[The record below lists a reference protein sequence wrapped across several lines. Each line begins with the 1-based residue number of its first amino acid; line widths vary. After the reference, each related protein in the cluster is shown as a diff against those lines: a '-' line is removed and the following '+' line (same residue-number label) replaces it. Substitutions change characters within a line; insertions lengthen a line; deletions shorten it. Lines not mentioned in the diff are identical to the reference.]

1 MQMTEPTTR
10 PVSKTLL
17 IVISLVVVAI
27 VAVIVTGIHLSNPY
41 LHKKVVEMLSEKFHA
56 DVELKDFHVHLFPG
70 ARIEGSGLAL
80 RHEGRTDVPPLIS
93 IGEFS
98 AQAGILGLLGK
109 PWKIEQ
115 VKLKGLVIQVPPK
128 GERPK
133 QDWSKARDI
142 PVLIGEIVSDD
153 AELRLLPKSAD
164 KDPHVFAIHHL
175 VMHSVGLD
183 RPASFTAQLTN
194 AVPPGEIETKGSF
207 GPWSPDD
214 PGQTPLSAEYTFD
227 KADLGVFKG
236 ISGILSSTGKFG
248 GVLQKIEVEGKTS
261 TPDFTVTI
269 GGHPLD
275 LETVFS
281 ATVDGTNGDTLLHPV
296 TAHLL
301 NTVIVAQ
308 GGVVRSPDKQG
319 KEITLDVTV
328 DKGRLEDLLRLA
340 VKADQPPLT
349 GAINFH
355 TKFDLPHGKG
365 DLADRLNLNGK
376 FDVEQARF
384 TSPEV
389 TAKIETLSRKGQG
402 QPENKDAGSSV
413 SQLKGNFV
421 LDNGVITFRG
431 LTFSVTGAQVA
442 LNGTYGL
449 EKRGPRISRQ
459 AENAGQDFADHDW
472 RKVVRAEGCRSLLP
486 QERPDRAA
494 HQDYRPAGTPIVR
507 PRPPSQRQGQGQGR
521 VKRRPE
527 ARPRLS
533 FWRLWFFDWVL
544 ESVQGFRRAPENR
557 CPRISVSD
565 SGRDVPAGPA
575 WTYCPAVPAAYPA
588 PRRPYRGPDHQP
600 GPDPDRFSSQS

>member
-27 VAVIVTGIHLSNPY
+27 VAVVVTGIHLSNPY

-93 IGEFS
+93 IAEFS

-128 GERPK
+128 DERPK
-133 QDWSKARDI
+133 QDWSKARDL

-183 RPASFTAQLTN
+183 RPASFAAQLTN

-227 KADLGVFKG
+227 KADLGYFKG

-308 GGVVRSPDKQG
+308 GGVVRSTDKQG

-340 VKADQPPLT
+340 VKADQPPMT

-365 DLADRLNLNGK
+365 DLADRLNLDGK
-376 FDVEQARF
+376 FDVEQAQF

-442 LNGTYGL
+442 LKGTYGL
-449 EKRGPRISRQ
+449 EKEDLAFYGKLRMRAKISQTMTGAKSFVLKAVDPFFRK
-459 AENAGQDFADHDW
+459 NGQT
-472 RKVVRAEGCRSLLP
+472 ELP
-486 QERPDRAA
+486 IKITGQRE
-494 HQDYRPAGTPIVR
+494 H
-507 PRPPSQRQGQGQGR
+507 PSFGLDLHHKDKDKG
-521 VKRRPE
+521 E
-527 ARPRLS
+527 
-533 FWRLWFFDWVL
+533 
-544 ESVQGFRRAPENR
+544 
-557 CPRISVSD
+557 
-565 SGRDVPAGPA
+565 
-575 WTYCPAVPAAYPA
+575 
-588 PRRPYRGPDHQP
+588 
-600 GPDPDRFSSQS
+600 

>member
-1 MQMTEPTTR
+1 MAEAKTR
-10 PVSKTLL
+10 PASRTLL
-17 IVISLVVVAI
+17 IVISLVVIA
-27 VAVIVTGIHLSNPY
+27 AVVLIVTGFHLSNPY
-41 LHKKVVEMLSEKFHA
+41 LHKRVVEMLSQKFHA
-56 DVELKDFHVHLFPG
+56 EVELKEFHVYLFPG
-70 ARIEGSGLAL
+70 ARIEGSGLVL
-80 RHEGRTDVPPLIS
+80 RHEGRRDVPPLIS

-98 AQAGILGLLGK
+98 AEAGILGLIGK
-109 PWKIEQ
+109 PWKIRQ
-115 VKLKGLVIQVPPK
+115 VKLKGLTIQIPPK
-128 GERPK
+128 GERKK
-133 QDWSKARDI
+133 QDWSKARNM

-183 RPASFTAQLTN
+183 RPAQFSAQLSN
-194 AVPPGEIETKGSF
+194 AVPPGEIDTQGSF

-214 PGQTPLSAEYTFD
+214 PGQTPLAAEYTFD

-236 ISGILSSTGKFG
+236 ISGILSSQGKFG
-248 GVLQKIEVEGKTS
+248 GVLEKIEVEGKTS

-308 GGVVRSPDKQG
+308 GGIVKSQDKTG

-340 VKADQPPLT
+340 VKADKPLLT

-355 TKFDLPHGKG
+355 TRFDLPPGKG
-365 DLADRLNLNGK
+365 DLSDRLNLDGK
-376 FDVEQARF
+376 FDVEQAQF

-389 TAKIETLSRKGQG
+389 TAKIESLSRKAQG

-421 LDNGVITFRG
+421 LDNGVISFRG
-431 LTFSVTGAQVA
+431 LTFTVTGAQVA
-442 LNGTYGL
+442 LNGKYGL
-449 EKRGPRISRQ
+449 EKEDLDFHGKLKMQAKISQTTTGMKSLVLKAVDPFFRK
-459 AENAGQDFADHDW
+459 NGQTE
-472 RKVVRAEGCRSLLP
+472 V
-486 QERPDRAA
+486 
-494 HQDYRPAGTPIVR
+494 PIKITGQR
-507 PRPPSQRQGQGQGR
+507 EHPSFGLDLGHKDNEKG
-521 VKRRPE
+521 KGE
-527 ARPRLS
+527 
-533 FWRLWFFDWVL
+533 
-544 ESVQGFRRAPENR
+544 
-557 CPRISVSD
+557 
-565 SGRDVPAGPA
+565 
-575 WTYCPAVPAAYPA
+575 
-588 PRRPYRGPDHQP
+588 
-600 GPDPDRFSSQS
+600 

>member
-1 MQMTEPTTR
+1 MAEAKTR
-10 PVSKTLL
+10 PAGRTLL
-17 IVISLVVVAI
+17 IVISLVVIA
-27 VAVIVTGIHLSNPY
+27 AVVLIVTGFHLSNPY
-41 LHKKVVEMLSEKFHA
+41 LHKRVVEMLSQKFHA
-56 DVELKDFHVHLFPG
+56 EVELKEFHVYLFPG
-70 ARIEGSGLAL
+70 ARIEGSGLVL
-80 RHEGRTDVPPLIS
+80 RHEGRRDVPPLIS

-98 AQAGILGLLGK
+98 AEAGILGLIGK
-109 PWKIEQ
+109 PWKIRQ
-115 VKLKGLVIQVPPK
+115 VKLKGLTIQIPPK
-128 GERPK
+128 GERKK
-133 QDWSKARDI
+133 QDWSKARNM

-183 RPASFTAQLTN
+183 RPAQFSAQLSN
-194 AVPPGEIETKGSF
+194 AVPPGEIDTQGSF

-214 PGQTPLSAEYTFD
+214 PGQTPLAAEYTFD

-236 ISGILSSTGKFG
+236 ISGILSSQGKFG
-248 GVLQKIEVEGKTS
+248 GVLEKIEVEGKTS

-308 GGVVRSPDKQG
+308 GGIVKSQDKTG

-340 VKADQPPLT
+340 VKADKPLLT

-355 TKFDLPHGKG
+355 TRFDLPPGKG
-365 DLADRLNLNGK
+365 DLSDRLNLDGK
-376 FDVEQARF
+376 FDVEQAQF

-389 TAKIETLSRKGQG
+389 TAKIESLSRKAQG

-421 LDNGVITFRG
+421 LDNGVISFRG
-431 LTFSVTGAQVA
+431 LTFTVSGAQVA
-442 LNGTYGL
+442 LNGKYGL
-449 EKRGPRISRQ
+449 EKEDLDFHGKLKMQAKISQTTTGMKSLVLKAVDPFFRK
-459 AENAGQDFADHDW
+459 NGQTE
-472 RKVVRAEGCRSLLP
+472 V
-486 QERPDRAA
+486 
-494 HQDYRPAGTPIVR
+494 PIKITGQR
-507 PRPPSQRQGQGQGR
+507 EHPSFGLDLGHKDNEKG
-521 VKRRPE
+521 KGE
-527 ARPRLS
+527 
-533 FWRLWFFDWVL
+533 
-544 ESVQGFRRAPENR
+544 
-557 CPRISVSD
+557 
-565 SGRDVPAGPA
+565 
-575 WTYCPAVPAAYPA
+575 
-588 PRRPYRGPDHQP
+588 
-600 GPDPDRFSSQS
+600 

>member
-1 MQMTEPTTR
+1 MTETKTR
-10 PVSKTLL
+10 PASRTLL
-17 IVISLVVVAI
+17 IVISMVVIGVVVL
-27 VAVIVTGIHLSNPY
+27 VMTGMHLSNPY
-41 LHKKVVEMLSEKFHA
+41 LHKKVVEMLSAKFHA
-56 DVELKDFHVHLFPG
+56 EVELKDFHVYLFPG
-70 ARIEGSGLAL
+70 VRIEGAGLAL

-98 AQAGILGLLGK
+98 AEADILGLIGK
-109 PWKIEQ
+109 PWKVRQ
-115 VKLKGLVIQVPPK
+115 VKLKGLTIQIPPK

-133 QDWSKARDI
+133 QDWSKARNA

-153 AELRLLPKSAD
+153 AELRLLPKFAD
-164 KDPHVFAIHHL
+164 KDPHVFPIHHL

-194 AVPPGEIETKGSF
+194 AVPPGEIDTHGSF

-214 PGQTPLSAEYTFD
+214 PGQTPLAAEYTFD

-248 GVLQKIEVEGKTS
+248 GVLEKIEVEGKTS

-308 GGVVRSPDKQG
+308 GGVVKPQDKDKKG

-328 DKGRLEDLLRLA
+328 EQGRIEDLLRLA
-340 VKADQPPLT
+340 VKSEKLPLT
-349 GAINFH
+349 GAIKFR
-355 TKFDLPHGKG
+355 TKFDLPQGQG
-365 DLADRLNLNGK
+365 DISDRLNLNGK
-376 FDVEQARF
+376 FDVEQGQF

-389 TAKIETLSRKGQG
+389 TAKIETLSRKAQG

-421 LDNGVITFRG
+421 LDNGVITFRE
-431 LTFSVTGAQVA
+431 LTFSVPGAEVA
-442 LNGTYGL
+442 LNGKYGL
-449 EKRGPRISRQ
+449 DKENLDFHGKLIMQAKISQTTTGVKSFLLKAVDPFFRNNGRTEVPIKITGQREHPSFGLDLGHKDTEKEKG
-459 AENAGQDFADHDW
+459 E
-472 RKVVRAEGCRSLLP
+472 
-486 QERPDRAA
+486 
-494 HQDYRPAGTPIVR
+494 
-507 PRPPSQRQGQGQGR
+507 
-521 VKRRPE
+521 
-527 ARPRLS
+527 
-533 FWRLWFFDWVL
+533 
-544 ESVQGFRRAPENR
+544 
-557 CPRISVSD
+557 
-565 SGRDVPAGPA
+565 
-575 WTYCPAVPAAYPA
+575 
-588 PRRPYRGPDHQP
+588 
-600 GPDPDRFSSQS
+600 

>member
-1 MQMTEPTTR
+1 MTESNAKLVR
-10 PVSKTLL
+10 NTLL
-17 IVISLVVVAI
+17 IAIALVVIAV
-27 VAVIVTGIHLSNPY
+27 VGVIVTGIHLSSPY
-41 LHKKVVEMLSEKFHA
+41 LQKKVVEMLGEKFHA
-56 DVELKDFHVHLFPG
+56 DVELKDFHVYLFPG
-70 ARIEGSGLAL
+70 ARIEGSGLVL
-80 RHEGRTDVPPLIS
+80 RHEGRTDVPPMIS

-98 AQAGILGLLGK
+98 AEAGILGLLWK
-109 PWKIEQ
+109 PWKIGQ
-115 VKLKGLVIQVPPK
+115 VKLKGLIIQIPPK
-128 GERPK
+128 GERRK
-133 QDWSKARDI
+133 QDWSKVRDV

-164 KDPHVFAIHHL
+164 KDPHVFAIHRL

-183 RPASFTAQLTN
+183 RPAKFTAQLTN
-194 AVPPGEIETKGSF
+194 AVPPGEIETMGSF

-214 PGQTPLSAEYTFD
+214 PGQTPLAAEYTFD

-248 GVLQKIEVEGKTS
+248 GVLENIEVQGKTS

-281 ATVDGTNGDTLLHPV
+281 ATVDGTNGNTLLHPV

-308 GGVVRSPDKQG
+308 GGVVKSKDNKG

-340 VKADQPPLT
+340 VKTTQPPLT
-349 GAINFH
+349 GAVTFH
-355 TKFDLPHGKG
+355 TKFDLPPGEG

-376 FDVEQARF
+376 FDVKQAQF

-431 LTFSVTGAQVA
+431 LTFSVTGAEVA
-442 LNGTYGL
+442 LNGKYGL
-449 EKRGPRISRQ
+449 DKEDLDFYGKLRMQAKISQTTTGAKSFVLKAVDPFFRKNGQTEVPIKITGQRDHPSFGLDLHHKDKEKDKG
-459 AENAGQDFADHDW
+459 E
-472 RKVVRAEGCRSLLP
+472 
-486 QERPDRAA
+486 
-494 HQDYRPAGTPIVR
+494 
-507 PRPPSQRQGQGQGR
+507 
-521 VKRRPE
+521 
-527 ARPRLS
+527 
-533 FWRLWFFDWVL
+533 
-544 ESVQGFRRAPENR
+544 
-557 CPRISVSD
+557 
-565 SGRDVPAGPA
+565 
-575 WTYCPAVPAAYPA
+575 
-588 PRRPYRGPDHQP
+588 
-600 GPDPDRFSSQS
+600 

>member
-1 MQMTEPTTR
+1 MTEANAKL
-10 PVSKTLL
+10 VSKTLL
-17 IVISLVVVAI
+17 IAISLVMIAVVG
-27 VAVIVTGIHLSNPY
+27 VIVTGIHLSNPY
-41 LHKKVVEMLSEKFHA
+41 LHKKVVEMLGEKFHA
-56 DVELKDFHVHLFPG
+56 DVELKDFHVYLFPG
-70 ARIEGSGLAL
+70 ARIEGSGLVL
-80 RHEGRTDVPPLIS
+80 RHEGRTDVPPMIS

-98 AQAGILGLLGK
+98 AEAGILGLLWK
-109 PWKIEQ
+109 PWKIGQ
-115 VKLKGLVIQVPPK
+115 VKLKGLIIQIPPK
-128 GERPK
+128 GERRK
-133 QDWSKARDI
+133 QDWSKVRDM
-142 PVLIGEIVSDD
+142 PVLIAEIVSDD

-164 KDPHVFAIHHL
+164 KDPHVFAIHRL

-183 RPASFTAQLTN
+183 RPAKFTAQLTN
-194 AVPPGEIETKGSF
+194 AVPPGEIETMGSF

-214 PGQTPLSAEYTFD
+214 PGQTPLAAEYTFD

-248 GVLQKIEVEGKTS
+248 GVLENIEVEGKTS

-281 ATVDGTNGDTLLHPV
+281 ATVDGTNGNTLLHPV

-308 GGVVRSPDKQG
+308 GGVVKSKDNKG

-340 VKADQPPLT
+340 VKTTQPPLT
-349 GAINFH
+349 GAVNFH
-355 TKFDLPHGKG
+355 TKFDLPPGEG

-376 FDVEQARF
+376 FDVKQAQF

-431 LTFSVTGAQVA
+431 LTFSVTGAEVA
-442 LNGTYGL
+442 LNGKYGL
-449 EKRGPRISRQ
+449 DKEDLDFYGKLRMQAKISQTTTGAKSFVLKAVDPFFRKNGQTELPIKITGQRDHPSFGLDLHHKDKEKDKG
-459 AENAGQDFADHDW
+459 E
-472 RKVVRAEGCRSLLP
+472 
-486 QERPDRAA
+486 
-494 HQDYRPAGTPIVR
+494 
-507 PRPPSQRQGQGQGR
+507 
-521 VKRRPE
+521 
-527 ARPRLS
+527 
-533 FWRLWFFDWVL
+533 
-544 ESVQGFRRAPENR
+544 
-557 CPRISVSD
+557 
-565 SGRDVPAGPA
+565 
-575 WTYCPAVPAAYPA
+575 
-588 PRRPYRGPDHQP
+588 
-600 GPDPDRFSSQS
+600 

>member
-1 MQMTEPTTR
+1 MTESNAR
-10 PVSKTLL
+10 LVSKTLL
-17 IVISLVVVAI
+17 IAISLAVIAVVG
-27 VAVIVTGIHLSNPY
+27 VIVTGIHLSSPY
-41 LHKKVVEMLSEKFHA
+41 LHKKVVEMLGEKFHA
-56 DVELKDFHVHLFPG
+56 DVELKDFHVYLFPG
-70 ARIEGSGLAL
+70 ARIEGSGLVL
-80 RHEGRTDVPPLIS
+80 RHEGRTDVPPMIS

-98 AQAGILGLLGK
+98 AEAGILGLLWK
-109 PWKIEQ
+109 PWKIAQ
-115 VKLKGLVIQVPPK
+115 VKLKGLIIQIPPK
-128 GERPK
+128 GERRK
-133 QDWSKARDI
+133 QDWSKVRDV

-164 KDPHVFAIHHL
+164 KDPHVFAIHRL

-183 RPASFTAQLTN
+183 RPAKFTAQLTN
-194 AVPPGEIETKGSF
+194 AVPPGEIETMGSF

-214 PGQTPLSAEYTFD
+214 PGQTPLAAEYTFD

-248 GVLQKIEVEGKTS
+248 GVLENIEVEGKTS

-281 ATVDGTNGDTLLHPV
+281 ATVDGTNGNTLLHPV

-308 GGVVRSPDKQG
+308 GGVVKSKDNKG

-340 VKADQPPLT
+340 VKTTQPPLT
-349 GAINFH
+349 GAVNFH
-355 TKFDLPHGKG
+355 TKFDLPPGEG

-376 FDVEQARF
+376 FDVKQAQF

-431 LTFSVTGAQVA
+431 LTFSVTGAEVA
-442 LNGTYGL
+442 LNGKYGL
-449 EKRGPRISRQ
+449 DKEDLDFYGKLRMQAKISQTTTGAKSFVLKAVDPFFRKNGQTELPIKITGQRDHPSFGLDLHHKDKEKDKG
-459 AENAGQDFADHDW
+459 E
-472 RKVVRAEGCRSLLP
+472 
-486 QERPDRAA
+486 
-494 HQDYRPAGTPIVR
+494 
-507 PRPPSQRQGQGQGR
+507 
-521 VKRRPE
+521 
-527 ARPRLS
+527 
-533 FWRLWFFDWVL
+533 
-544 ESVQGFRRAPENR
+544 
-557 CPRISVSD
+557 
-565 SGRDVPAGPA
+565 
-575 WTYCPAVPAAYPA
+575 
-588 PRRPYRGPDHQP
+588 
-600 GPDPDRFSSQS
+600 

>member
-1 MQMTEPTTR
+1 VTSTVSVRLLAFCCQPLAAKQRQTLVPMTETKSR
-10 PVSKTLL
+10 PVSRVLL
-17 IVISLVVVAI
+17 IVISLVVIAVVGVI
-27 VAVIVTGIHLSNPY
+27 VAGIHLSNPY
-41 LHKKVVEMLSEKFHA
+41 LHKKVVERLSEKFHA
-56 DVELKDFHVHLFPG
+56 DVELKDFHVYLFPG
-70 ARIEGSGLAL
+70 ARIEGSGLLL

-93 IGEFS
+93 IAEFS
-98 AQAGILGLLGK
+98 AEAGITGLLGK
-109 PWKIEQ
+109 PWKIGQ

-128 GERPK
+128 GERKK
-133 QDWSKARDI
+133 QDWSKVRDA

-164 KDPHVFAIHHL
+164 KDPHVFAIHRL

-194 AVPPGEIETKGSF
+194 AVPPGEIDTKGSF

-214 PGQTPLSAEYTFD
+214 PGQTPLAAEYTFD

-328 DKGRLEDLLRLA
+328 DKGRIEDLMRLA
-340 VKADQPPLT
+340 VKTTPPPLT

-376 FDVEQARF
+376 FDVEQGHF

-389 TAKIETLSRKGQG
+389 TAKIETLSRKAQG
-402 QPENKDAGSSV
+402 QPENKNAGSSV

-431 LTFSVTGAQVA
+431 LDFTVTGAEVA

-449 EKRGPRISRQ
+449 EKEDLEFHGKLRMQAKISQTMTGAKSFLLKAVDPFFRKNGMT
-459 AENAGQDFADHDW
+459 EVPIKITGQRDH
-472 RKVVRAEGCRSLLP
+472 
-486 QERPDRAA
+486 
-494 HQDYRPAGTPIVR
+494 
-507 PRPPSQRQGQGQGR
+507 PSFGLDLHHKDKDKDKG
-521 VKRRPE
+521 E
-527 ARPRLS
+527 
-533 FWRLWFFDWVL
+533 
-544 ESVQGFRRAPENR
+544 
-557 CPRISVSD
+557 
-565 SGRDVPAGPA
+565 
-575 WTYCPAVPAAYPA
+575 
-588 PRRPYRGPDHQP
+588 
-600 GPDPDRFSSQS
+600 

>member
-1 MQMTEPTTR
+1 VTESNAKL
-10 PVSKTLL
+10 VSKTLL
-17 IVISLVVVAI
+17 IAISLVVIAV
-27 VAVIVTGIHLSNPY
+27 VGVIVTRIHLSNPY
-41 LHKKVVEMLSEKFHA
+41 LHKKVVEMLGEKFHA
-56 DVELKDFHVHLFPG
+56 DVELKDFHVYLFPG
-70 ARIEGSGLAL
+70 ARIEGSGLVL
-80 RHEGRTDVPPLIS
+80 RHEGRTDVPPMIS

-98 AQAGILGLLGK
+98 AEAGILGLLWK
-109 PWKIEQ
+109 PWKIGQ
-115 VKLKGLVIQVPPK
+115 VKLKGLVIQIPPK
-128 GERPK
+128 GERRK
-133 QDWSKARDI
+133 QDWSKVRDV

-153 AELRLLPKSAD
+153 AELRLLPKFAD
-164 KDPHVFAIHHL
+164 KDPHVFAIHRL

-183 RPASFTAQLTN
+183 RPAKFTAQLTN
-194 AVPPGEIETKGSF
+194 AVPPGEIETMGSF

-214 PGQTPLSAEYTFD
+214 PGQTPLAAEYTFD

-248 GVLQKIEVEGKTS
+248 GVLENIEVEGKTS

-281 ATVDGTNGDTLLHPV
+281 ATVDGTNGNTLLHPV

-308 GGVVRSPDKQG
+308 GGVVKSKDNKG

-340 VKADQPPLT
+340 VKTTQPPLT
-349 GAINFH
+349 GAVNFH
-355 TKFDLPHGKG
+355 TKFDLPPGEG

-376 FDVEQARF
+376 FDVKQAQF

-431 LTFSVTGAQVA
+431 LTFSVTGAEVA
-442 LNGTYGL
+442 LNGKYGL
-449 EKRGPRISRQ
+449 DKEDLDFYGKLRMQAKISQTTTGAKSFVLKAVDPFFRKNGQTELPIKITGQRDHPSFGLDLHHKNKEKDKG
-459 AENAGQDFADHDW
+459 E
-472 RKVVRAEGCRSLLP
+472 
-486 QERPDRAA
+486 
-494 HQDYRPAGTPIVR
+494 
-507 PRPPSQRQGQGQGR
+507 
-521 VKRRPE
+521 
-527 ARPRLS
+527 
-533 FWRLWFFDWVL
+533 
-544 ESVQGFRRAPENR
+544 
-557 CPRISVSD
+557 
-565 SGRDVPAGPA
+565 
-575 WTYCPAVPAAYPA
+575 
-588 PRRPYRGPDHQP
+588 
-600 GPDPDRFSSQS
+600 

>member
-1 MQMTEPTTR
+1 MQMTETKIR
-10 PVSKTLL
+10 PISKALL
-17 IVISLVVVAI
+17 IVISLVVIAVVGVI
-27 VAVIVTGIHLSNPY
+27 VAGIHLSNPY
-41 LHKKVVEMLSEKFHA
+41 LHRKVVEMLSEKFHA
-56 DVELKDFHVHLFPG
+56 DVELKDFHVYLFPG
-70 ARIEGSGLAL
+70 ARIEGSGLVL

-93 IGEFS
+93 IAEFS
-98 AQAGILGLLGK
+98 AEAGITGLLGK
-109 PWKIEQ
+109 PWKIGQ

-128 GERPK
+128 GERKK
-133 QDWSKARDI
+133 QDWSKVKDA

-164 KDPHVFAIHHL
+164 KDPHVFAIHRL

-194 AVPPGEIETKGSF
+194 SVPPGEIDTKGSF
-207 GPWSPDD
+207 GPWSADD
-214 PGQTPLSAEYTFD
+214 PGQTPLAAEYTFD

-236 ISGILSSTGKFG
+236 ISGILSSTGKFD
-248 GVLQKIEVEGKTS
+248 GVLRKIEVEGKTS

-328 DKGRLEDLLRLA
+328 DQGRIEDLMRLA
-340 VKADQPPLT
+340 VKATPPPLT

-376 FDVEQARF
+376 FAVEQGQF

-389 TAKIETLSRKGQG
+389 TAKIENLSRKAQG
-402 QPENKDAGSSV
+402 QPENENAGSSV

-431 LTFSVTGAQVA
+431 LTFTVTGAQVA
-442 LNGTYGL
+442 LNGKYGL
-449 EKRGPRISRQ
+449 EKEDLEFHGKLRMQAKISQTVTGAKSFLLKAVDPFFRK
-459 AENAGQDFADHDW
+459 NGQTEVPIKITGQREHPSFGLDLHH
-472 RKVVRAEGCRSLLP
+472 K
-486 QERPDRAA
+486 DR
-494 HQDYRPAGTPIVR
+494 DKNKG
-507 PRPPSQRQGQGQGR
+507 
-521 VKRRPE
+521 E
-527 ARPRLS
+527 
-533 FWRLWFFDWVL
+533 
-544 ESVQGFRRAPENR
+544 
-557 CPRISVSD
+557 
-565 SGRDVPAGPA
+565 
-575 WTYCPAVPAAYPA
+575 
-588 PRRPYRGPDHQP
+588 
-600 GPDPDRFSSQS
+600 

>member
-1 MQMTEPTTR
+1 MTESNAR
-10 PVSKTLL
+10 LVSKTLL
-17 IVISLVVVAI
+17 IAISLVVIAV
-27 VAVIVTGIHLSNPY
+27 VGVIVTGIHLSSPY
-41 LHKKVVEMLSEKFHA
+41 LHKKVVEMLGEKFHA
-56 DVELKDFHVHLFPG
+56 DVELKDFHVYLFPG
-70 ARIEGSGLAL
+70 ARIEGSGLVL
-80 RHEGRTDVPPLIS
+80 RHEGRTDVPPMIS

-98 AQAGILGLLGK
+98 AEAGILGLLWK
-109 PWKIEQ
+109 PWKIGQ
-115 VKLKGLVIQVPPK
+115 VKLKGLIIQIPPK
-128 GERPK
+128 GERRK
-133 QDWSKARDI
+133 QDWSKVRDV

-153 AELRLLPKSAD
+153 AELRLLPKSAE
-164 KDPHVFAIHHL
+164 KDPHVFAIHRL

-183 RPASFTAQLTN
+183 RPAKFTAQLTN
-194 AVPPGEIETKGSF
+194 AVPPGEIETMGSF

-214 PGQTPLSAEYTFD
+214 PGQTPLAAEYTFD

-248 GVLQKIEVEGKTS
+248 GVLENIEVEGKTS

-281 ATVDGTNGDTLLHPV
+281 ATVDGTNGNTLLHPV

-308 GGVVRSPDKQG
+308 GGVVKSKDNKG

-340 VKADQPPLT
+340 VKTTQPPLT
-349 GAINFH
+349 GAVNFH
-355 TKFDLPHGKG
+355 TKFDLPPGEG

-376 FDVEQARF
+376 FDVKQAQF

-431 LTFSVTGAQVA
+431 LTFSVTGAEVA
-442 LNGTYGL
+442 LNGKYGL
-449 EKRGPRISRQ
+449 DKEDLDFYGKLRMQAKISQTTTGAKSFVLKAVDPFFRKNGQTELPIKITGQRDHPSFGLDLHHKDKEKDKG
-459 AENAGQDFADHDW
+459 E
-472 RKVVRAEGCRSLLP
+472 
-486 QERPDRAA
+486 
-494 HQDYRPAGTPIVR
+494 
-507 PRPPSQRQGQGQGR
+507 
-521 VKRRPE
+521 
-527 ARPRLS
+527 
-533 FWRLWFFDWVL
+533 
-544 ESVQGFRRAPENR
+544 
-557 CPRISVSD
+557 
-565 SGRDVPAGPA
+565 
-575 WTYCPAVPAAYPA
+575 
-588 PRRPYRGPDHQP
+588 
-600 GPDPDRFSSQS
+600 

>member
-1 MQMTEPTTR
+1 MTEMRTR
-10 PVSKTLL
+10 PASRTLL
-17 IVISLVVVAI
+17 IVISMVVIAVVAL
-27 VAVIVTGIHLSNPY
+27 VMTGMHLSNPY
-41 LHKKVVEMLSEKFHA
+41 LHKKVVEMLSAKFHA
-56 DVELKDFHVHLFPG
+56 DIELKDFHVYLFPG
-70 ARIEGSGLAL
+70 VRIEGAGLAL

-98 AQAGILGLLGK
+98 AEADILGLIGK
-109 PWKIEQ
+109 PWKVRK
-115 VKLKGLVIQVPPK
+115 VKLKGLSIQIPPK

-133 QDWSKARDI
+133 QDWSKAHNV
-142 PVLIGEIVSDD
+142 PVLIGEIVTDD

-194 AVPPGEIETKGSF
+194 AVPPGEIDTHGSF

-214 PGQTPLSAEYTFD
+214 PGQTPLAAEYTFD

-248 GVLQKIEVEGKTS
+248 GVLEKIEVEGKTS
-261 TPDFTVTI
+261 IPDFTVTI

-308 GGVVRSPDKQG
+308 GGVVKSQDKDKKG

-328 DKGRLEDLLRLA
+328 DKGRIEDVLRLA
-340 VKADQPPLT
+340 VKADKPPLT

-355 TKFDLPHGKG
+355 TKFNLPTGQG
-365 DLADRLNLNGK
+365 DLSDRLNLNGK
-376 FDVEQARF
+376 FEVEQAQF
-384 TSPEV
+384 TSPEA
-389 TAKIETLSRKGQG
+389 TAKIETLSRKAQG

-421 LDNGVITFRG
+421 LDNGVITFRE
-431 LTFSVTGAQVA
+431 LTFSVPGAQVA
-442 LNGTYGL
+442 LDGKYLLDTEDLDFHGKLIMQAKISQTMTGMKSFLLKAVDPFFRKNGRTEVPIKITGQREHPSFGL
-449 EKRGPRISRQ
+449 DLGHKDKEK
-459 AENAGQDFADHDW
+459 E
-472 RKVVRAEGCRSLLP
+472 
-486 QERPDRAA
+486 
-494 HQDYRPAGTPIVR
+494 
-507 PRPPSQRQGQGQGR
+507 QG
-521 VKRRPE
+521 E
-527 ARPRLS
+527 
-533 FWRLWFFDWVL
+533 
-544 ESVQGFRRAPENR
+544 
-557 CPRISVSD
+557 
-565 SGRDVPAGPA
+565 
-575 WTYCPAVPAAYPA
+575 
-588 PRRPYRGPDHQP
+588 
-600 GPDPDRFSSQS
+600 